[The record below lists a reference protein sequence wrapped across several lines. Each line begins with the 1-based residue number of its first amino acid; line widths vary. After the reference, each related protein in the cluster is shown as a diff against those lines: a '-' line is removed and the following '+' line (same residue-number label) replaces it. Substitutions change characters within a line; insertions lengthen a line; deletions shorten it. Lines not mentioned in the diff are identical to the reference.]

1 MKKLFTALLAIAVVV
16 TLAAC
21 GEKEEETRTLTIS
34 SSYVREIYEKYEYQV
49 EIFHEFEAQH
59 NVEIVLNTYAET
71 GALFDKIDSEQ
82 KTGEVVTD

>member
-1 MKKLFTALLAIAVVV
+1 MKKLLTALLALVVV
-16 TLAAC
+16 VSLAAC

-49 EIFHEFEAQH
+49 EIFHEFEKEH

-71 GALFDKIDSEQ
+71 GVLFDKID
-82 KTGEVVTD
+82 TD